1 MGVLDERDIV
11 MWLPAGVHIEK
22 NPDPTSIPRSP
33 DPLTRGLQII
43 GSSENE

>member
-1 MGVLDERDIV
+1 MGFLDGRDRV
-11 MWLPAGVHIEK
+11 MWLLLGVHIEK

-33 DPLTRGLQII
+33 DPLMRELQIA